1 MKKKSSKLKRYSH
14 LDKSERICI
23 EKGLRNRLSLRKIA
37 QSLNRSASAISY
49 EVKNNR
55 VFDKD
60 PTRSVIHNAQDITCE
75 KLKSWPWVCTG
86 CKYKFVCRKGPKV
99 SYTPY
104 RAQILADTRKSIS
117 RQGIDMDEVSYA
129 MMASLITSDLKRG
142 LSPEQICK
150 NRQEQVPI
158 SASTIYNHIERG
170 YLGVTN
176 LALRRK
182 AKYKPRKKHISGR
195 GAVYRGDKR
204 SYEKYKALDSSII
217 ETTVEMDCVVGTKH
231 DKQVLLTLFFK
242 PAKFQLMILLEEKT
256 SNAVTAT
263 FDRLEKLLGF
273 EQFKSLFSHILT
285 DRGSEFLAPEALE
298 RSCYGQGKRCS
309 VYYCDPLQSQQ
320 KGACEKNH
328 VEIRKLLDKRLKVSF
343 DKLDVIDVSHLMSHV
358 NSEPRASLC
367 NKTPVEMFR
376 WLYQDT
382 ADLILETFGIEHIS
396 YDELILKPQMFNLER
411 KERGMDP
418 LL

>member
-1 MKKKSSKLKRYSH
+1 MNEARYS
-14 LDKSERICI
+14 
-23 EKGLRNRLSLRKIA
+23 
-37 QSLNRSASAISY
+37 
-49 EVKNNR
+49 
-55 VFDKD
+55 
-60 PTRSVIHNAQDITCE
+60 
-75 KLKSWPWVCTG
+75 
-86 CKYKFVCRKGPKV
+86 
-99 SYTPY
+99 
-104 RAQILADTRKSIS
+104 
-117 RQGIDMDEVSYA
+117 

-150 NRQEQVPI
+150 NRKDQVPV
-158 SASTIYNHIERG
+158 SPSTIYNHIDKG

-176 LALRRK
+176 LSLRRK
-182 AKYKPRKKHISGR
+182 ARYKPRKKHGPDIKNAFR
-195 GAVYRGDKR
+195 GEKR
-204 SYEKYKALDSSII
+204 SYDSYQALDSSVI
-217 ETTVEMDCVVGTKH
+217 EITVEMDCVVGTKH

-256 SNAVTAT
+256 SNAVAAT

-285 DRGSEFLAPEALE
+285 DRGSEFLVPERLE

-309 VYYCDPLQSQQ
+309 VYYCDPLQSQH